1 MEKSGYLD
9 GDLLPLSKERAYEL
23 MERDLT
29 FISSSRVRIRRWAF
43 DTTDLDAYD
52 GIFAVTRE
60 EWEESP
66 AFDAQVKERMDHQQ
80 EREQAFLDHKGDCF
94 AIYQV
99 KHTDELRDIRYE
111 GWNGSSHSGR
121 RRSGT
126 TTI

>member
-1 MEKSGYLD
+1 
-9 GDLLPLSKERAYEL
+9 

-29 FISSSRVRIRRWAF
+29 VYIVQQGENPAMAF

-80 EREQAFLDHKGDCF
+80 EREQAFLDPQGRL
-94 AIYQV
+94 
-99 KHTDELRDIRYE
+99 LRYL
-111 GWNGSSHSGR
+111 SGEAHR
-121 RRSGT
+121 RVAGHPL
-126 TTI
+126 